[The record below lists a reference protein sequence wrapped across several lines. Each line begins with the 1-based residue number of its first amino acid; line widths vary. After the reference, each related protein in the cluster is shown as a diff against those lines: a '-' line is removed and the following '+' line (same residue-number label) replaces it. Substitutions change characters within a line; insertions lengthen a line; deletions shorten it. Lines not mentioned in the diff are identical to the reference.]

1 MFIHC
6 LSKLKLYRFRIL
18 AVFLLCVFL
27 AVTWFTFHEPPQH
40 SEELHISLRTQL
52 KQLIQKT
59 LSEKEPDA
67 NNVQFHKMWTE
78 PTRQKNEITAQFEYS
93 YDQQSTN
100 VQVSGAAVIIK
111 QSMRSQ
117 DYELWVVHSIRT
129 DNWSIDFQEPIVLLS
144 DKEYKTPESK
154 SNSVEKDASVDGDN
168 AAKTETSAPAPAAAA
183 GTASEKT
190 SPGAVSAKSKK
201 LAPSGEVDTKSKEEV
216 PAAASAE
223 SGRKTESSE
232 ESKKSSA
239 DSAPVPQTNKPSELK
254 TPESNPAPVSSDNPT
269 Q

>member
-129 DNWSIDFQEPIVLLS
+129 DNWSIDFQEPVVLLS

-154 SNSVEKDASVDGDN
+154 SDSVGKDASAKVDK
-168 AAKTETSAPAPAAAA
+168 AAKTETSAPAAA
-183 GTASEKT
+183 GTAPEKT
-190 SPGAVSAKSKK
+190 SPGAASAKSKK
-201 LAPSGEVDTKSKEEV
+201 LAPSGAVGTKSKEQV
-216 PAAASAE
+216 PATTNTE
-223 SGRKTESSE
+223 SGKKTESSE
-232 ESKKSSA
+232 ESKEPSA
-239 DSAPVPQTNKPSELK
+239 DSAPVSQTDKTSESKP
-254 TPESNPAPVSSDNPT
+254 PESKPAPVSSDNPT